1 MQEFLLKNIQIT
13 SSELGL
19 PNGNSSIRNII
30 DSVYNISINQYY
42 LGTLAFS
49 YLGMLVFT
57 MIIVLIS
64 ILARNVILEIILP
77 IILYFLPTLISFPHV
92 ISWLDYSRLFTAKTI
107 LFGYDS
113 FNVFGNVVLYPYVIA
128 VSGIAAIVIML
139 LLYRKFGK
147 NQTIV

>member
-77 IILYFLPTLISFPHV
+77 IILYFLPTLIKPDCSKNF
-92 ISWLDYSRLFTAKTI
+92 WNSRIKLAAIAWEIASAKFVTTASLLARAPAT
-107 LFGYDS
+107 
-113 FNVFGNVVLYPYVIA
+113 
-128 VSGIAAIVIML
+128 VSGSI
-139 LLYRKFGK
+139 
-147 NQTIV
+147 